1 MILNR
6 NVTRYC
12 YFRLCTHRSQAG
24 ALPQLPIGGEDADP
38 QAIYNLHLRM
48 KIVIKIMS

>member
-12 YFRLCTHRSQAG
+12 YFRVSTHRSQVG
-24 ALPQLPIGGEDADP
+24 LLPELSIGGEDADA
-38 QAIYNLHLRM
+38 QAIYNLHLR
-48 KIVIKIMS
+48 IEIML